1 MVPCPGRLSAD
12 RVSYVPNDM
21 ALEGWLTRDAA
32 FRDSMTEHE
41 YVDAWF
47 IHKTAR
53 HYRASDGAPQSAA
66 AYYHDHWGFACRDPL
81 CCWFPYV
88 CCNGRS
94 LISLQLFH
102 MYDECISFPWVDRRF
117 WQRRPWEFG
126 RGTAFPFVKCGD
138 VVLQIDRYRSS
149 VCTKTLPDIPYLVI
163 ESHVVSVC
171 VELYPDHWDYRS
183 LNINGHW
190 DYRGQNIQLYRDNVI
205 SVERARRIAR
215 RMLFPSVRR
224 RVDALPSGGLGSN
237 LAYELIVK
245 ISLYLFI

>member
-1 MVPCPGRLSAD
+1 M
-12 RVSYVPNDM
+12 
-21 ALEGWLTRDAA
+21 
-32 FRDSMTEHE
+32 
-41 YVDAWF
+41 
-47 IHKTAR
+47 
-53 HYRASDGAPQSAA
+53 
-66 AYYHDHWGFACRDPL
+66 
-81 CCWFPYV
+81 
-88 CCNGRS
+88 
-94 LISLQLFH
+94 
-102 MYDECISFPWVDRRF
+102 
-117 WQRRPWEFG
+117 
-126 RGTAFPFVKCGD
+126 KCGD

-171 VELYPDHWDYRS
+171 VELYPDYRS
-183 LNINGHW
+183 QNINGHW

-215 RMLFPSVRR
+215 RMLFPCVRR